1 MYFYA
6 ARQPILDRDKNLFAY
21 ELLFRDGLEN
31 VFPDIDGDE
40 ATSRMIAGSQFN
52 FGLEDFLGDKLG
64 FINFTLDTLLKK
76 FPTLLPKEQIIV
88 EILETVQPGKRLLSE
103 VQLLKEQ
110 GYLIA
115 LDDYMHQKV
124 WRHFYPYIDIIKID
138 FRTTSQPLM
147 HEIIAA
153 IAEFPHIKLLAEKVE
168 TIEEFQ
174 LALNMGFSY
183 FQGYFFSKP
192 EMLQSKA
199 LSPAQLTLA
208 ELLYE
213 TSKSEMDL
221 ANITAIFQRDVNL
234 SYKLLRYS
242 NSAVF
247 KRRSE
252 IETIKQA
259 IVVLGQ
265 NELKKFLSVLFT
277 AQVSSE
283 KPAELMRLAMTR
295 AKFAEGIAALHG
307 KTDTAKAFLTG
318 MMSLMDAIL
327 DEPMTS
333 VMSKLPLSKDIKEA
347 LTGEP
352 GLLSNYLALVKCY
365 EQAQWQQANQA
376 IAQLALPAA
385 RLPDA
390 YHEAVQWANTQMK
403 ALGES

>member
-1 MYFYA
+1 M
-6 ARQPILDRDKNLFAY
+6 IKNLYAY

-52 FGLEDFLGDKLG
+52 FGLEDFLGDKPG

-76 FPTLLPKEQIIV
+76 YPTLLPKEQIVV

-110 GYLIA
+110 GYQIA
-115 LDDYMHQKV
+115 LDDYIHQKV
-124 WRHFYPYIDIIKID
+124 WRHFYPYVDIIKID

-283 KPAELMRLAMTR
+283 KPAEL
-295 AKFAEGIAALHG
+295 IATCHYQ
-307 KTDTAKAFLTG
+307 
-318 MMSLMDAIL
+318 S
-327 DEPMTS
+327 
-333 VMSKLPLSKDIKEA
+333 
-347 LTGEP
+347 
-352 GLLSNYLALVKCY
+352 
-365 EQAQWQQANQA
+365 
-376 IAQLALPAA
+376 
-385 RLPDA
+385 
-390 YHEAVQWANTQMK
+390 
-403 ALGES
+403 